1 MFQLYTPDKVDI
13 PERYV
18 PDSDDEVTAEEQMI
32 RSEKADRIR
41 KMLAA
46 HRWDR

>member
-1 MFQLYTPDKVDI
+1 MPEKVEI

-18 PDSDDEVTAEEQMI
+18 PDSDDEELHLSEGQKLQ
-32 RSEKADRIR
+32 RREKADKIR

-46 HRWDR
+46 HR